1 VSEHP
6 QKIRVGIS
14 LGDINGIGIEVI
26 VKTLLDK
33 EMLEFCTPI
42 AYGSTKVTSYHR
54 KVLGINDWAFNG
66 IKKVEDANPK
76 LANMVQIWD
85 EEVPMLLGQ
94 STKEGGKYALL
105 SLQAAVADLKAGKL
119 DVLVTAPINKNNIQ
133 SDEFRF
139 QGHTE
144 FLANAFDCKDYMMLL
159 VSDNLKVGLVSGHV
173 PISTVA
179 QIITQ
184 EKINSKLRIMNQSLI
199 KDFGIRK
206 PKIAVLGLNPHAGD
220 NGTIGKEEKDI
231 IIPAINR
238 AYNEQIMAFGPYSSD
253 GFFGSGQYRQFDA
266 VLAMYHDQGLTPFKS
281 MAFDYGV
288 NYTAGLPIVRTSPDH
303 GTGYDIAGKNKASE
317 HSFRQ
322 SIFMAID
329 IFNQRNGHEAI
340 NANPLKISKLKRE
353 YER

>member
-1 VSEHP
+1 
-6 QKIRVGIS
+6 
-14 LGDINGIGIEVI
+14 
-26 VKTLLDK
+26 
-33 EMLEFCTPI
+33 
-42 AYGSTKVTSYHR
+42 
-54 KVLGINDWAFNG
+54 VLGINDWSFNG
-66 IKKVEDANPK
+66 IKKAEDSNPK
-76 LANMVQIWD
+76 LANMVQVWD
-85 EEVPMLLGQ
+85 EEVPMTLGQ

-105 SLQAAVADLKAGKL
+105 SLQAAVADLKAGKI

-144 FLANAFDCKDYMMLL
+144 YLANTFDCKDFMMLL
-159 VSDNLKVGLVSGHV
+159 ISDNLKVGLVTGHV

-206 PKIAVLGLNPHAGD
+206 PKIAVLGLNPHSGD

-253 GFFGSGQYRQFDA
+253 GFFGSGQYKQFDA

-281 MAFDYGV
+281 ISFDDGV
-288 NYTAGLPIVRTSPDH
+288 NYTAGLPVVRTSPDH
-303 GTGYDIAGKNKASE
+303 GTAYDIAGKNKASE

-322 SIFMAID
+322 AIFMAID
-329 IFNQRNGHEAI
+329 IFNQRNGYDTI
-340 NANPLKISKLKRE
+340 NANPLKITKLKRE

>member
-1 VSEHP
+1 MSEHP
-6 QKIRVGIS
+6 HKIKVGIS

-33 EMLEFCTPI
+33 EILEFCTPI
-42 AYGSTKVTSYHR
+42 AYGNTKVSSYHR
-54 KVLGINDWAFNG
+54 KVLGINDWAFNP
-66 IKKVEDANPK
+66 IKKAEDANPK

-85 EEVPMLLGQ
+85 EEVPINLGQ

-105 SLQAAVADLKAGKL
+105 SLQAAVNDLKQGQI

-133 SDEFRF
+133 SDQFRF
-139 QGHTE
+139 PGHTE
-144 FLANAFDCKDYMMLL
+144 YLAQTFEGKEHMMLL
-159 VSDNLKVGLVSGHV
+159 VSDSLKVGLVTGHL
-173 PISTVA
+173 PISSVA
-179 QIITQ
+179 QSITQ
-184 EKINSKLRIMNQSLI
+184 EKINSKLRILNQSLI

-220 NGTIGKEEKDI
+220 NGTIGKEEKEI

-238 AYNEQIMAFGPYSSD
+238 AFNEQILAFGPYSSD

-288 NYTAGLPIVRTSPDH
+288 NFTAGLPIVRTSPDH
-303 GTGYDIAGKNKASE
+303 GTGYDIAGKNLASE

-322 SIFMAID
+322 SIFLAID
-329 IFNQRNGHEAI
+329 IFRQRMGYQEI
-340 NANPLKISKLKRE
+340 NANPLKFSKLKKE